1 MSITSLC
8 YRLRSDRRRGNTM
21 TTDRIKSA
29 VSAMFSKYRND
40 CRGGVALIFG
50 LSLVPLIGITGAAV
64 DYSNATATRAR
75 LAQASDAAAL
85 AAAKATN
92 LSKTD
97 RDKLARKVFDSNLGN
112 ASVEGV
118 TFKIVDITS
127 GVRVE
132 ATGNVK
138 TNFLAVIGID
148 KSTVDV
154 SSEVMR
160 GDGMVEVA
168 LVLDNTGSMS
178 KDMPGLKT
186 ASNKFIDTLFA
197 NSPDTGSM
205 RIGIVPYVGAVN
217 PGRANLGMSSIDTFA
232 EAPYHAA
239 ILKGRQV
246 GWLSNCNP
254 NPFPPVGGGGGG
266 GDSGG
271 GGGGG
276 DDGPGEGGD
285 GAWLPDALRK
295 LGNVGKELFGIKEAA
310 ALGETPNTKK
320 PYIGMMVKEDPP
332 YAPAGTTALLP
343 SGFQYTNRC
352 QMRNPDKINNLDLF
366 DRIPGAQWKGC
377 VEARPEPYDV
387 TDDAPNGDPRTK
399 FVPYFWPDEE
409 GKRGEKTWAANNY
422 MDDSAAPPGWDVY
435 QDGYWEKTH
444 NIFKYDSVSIADL
457 TSKLGPNK
465 ACPEELMRLSTD
477 KAKLKSKI
485 DGLQV
490 GDGSG
495 TISSEGVAWGW
506 RVLTPKLP
514 FADGKPYDKAKK
526 FLVLM
531 SDGEN
536 EIGGNNVNG
545 PVMSHYS
552 AYGYLR
558 DGRFPKQN
566 FQVAAKYLDDRF
578 AKVCENAKAAGITVM
593 TVYFRDN
600 NASAKNMMKKCA
612 TSGQFFYQ
620 AVDAKALDSA
630 FQAIASEIGKLR
642 ITK

>member
-1 MSITSLC
+1 
-8 YRLRSDRRRGNTM
+8 M
-21 TTDRIKSA
+21 TTHPIKSA
-29 VSAMFSKYRND
+29 ISAIFSRYRDD

-92 LSKTD
+92 LSKAD
-97 RDKLARKVFDSNLGN
+97 RDKLARKVFDSNLGDV
-112 ASVEGV
+112 SVEGI
-118 TFKIVDITS
+118 TFKIVDIAS

-132 ATGNVK
+132 ATGDVK
-138 TNFLAVIGID
+138 ANFLPVIGI
-148 KSTVDV
+148 KKQVVDV
-154 SSEVMR
+154 ASEVKR
-160 GDGMVEVA
+160 GEGLVEVA
-168 LVLDNTGSMS
+168 LVLDNTGSMV
-178 KDMPGLKT
+178 KDMVSLKT
-186 ASNKFIDTLFA
+186 ASGKFIDTLFS
-197 NSPDTGSM
+197 NSPDAGSM
-205 RIGIVPYVGAVN
+205 RVGIVPYVGAVN
-217 PGRANLGMSSIDTFA
+217 PGRANLGMSSIDSFA

-246 GWLSNCNP
+246 AWLANCNP
-254 NPFPPVGGGGGG
+254 DPFPKAGGGGGG
-266 GDSGG
+266 GSGG
-271 GGGGG
+271 GGGE
-276 DDGPGEGGD
+276 DEGPGKGGD
-285 GAWLPDALRK
+285 GAWLPEALKK
-295 LGNVGKELFGIKEAA
+295 LGNVGKELFGVREAA

-320 PYIGMMVKEDPP
+320 PYTGSMITEDAP
-332 YAPAGTTALLP
+332 YAPAGTTALVP
-343 SGFQYTNRC
+343 SGFKYTSRC
-352 QMRNPDKINNLDLF
+352 QLSNPERINHLDLF

-409 GKRGEKTWAANNY
+409 GKRGEKTWAINNY
-422 MDDSAAPPGWDVY
+422 LDDGAPPSGWDVY
-435 QDGYWEKTH
+435 KDGYWERTY
-444 NIFKYDSVSIADL
+444 NIFKYDSVSVADL
-457 TSKLGPNK
+457 SSKLGPNK

-477 KAKLKSKI
+477 KAALKAKI
-485 DGLQV
+485 DSLQV
-490 GDGSG
+490 GEGSG

-566 FQVAAKYLDDRF
+566 FQVAAKYLDERF
-578 AKVCENAKAAGITVM
+578 AKVCENAKAAGVTVM
-593 TVYFRDN
+593 TVYFRDT
-600 NASAKNMMKKCA
+600 NANAKNMMKKCA